1 VPYCIAK
8 VLVNAA
14 EGNLDEA
21 FAFCGANAWR
31 IDKIVPVAEL
41 IDELVGEAAHHLSR
55 DPA

>member
-21 FAFCGANAWR
+21 FVFSGANAWR
-31 IDKIVPVAEL
+31 IDKIVPVAAL
-41 IDELVGEAAHHLSR
+41 IDELVEEATHHLR
-55 DPA
+55 QEPV